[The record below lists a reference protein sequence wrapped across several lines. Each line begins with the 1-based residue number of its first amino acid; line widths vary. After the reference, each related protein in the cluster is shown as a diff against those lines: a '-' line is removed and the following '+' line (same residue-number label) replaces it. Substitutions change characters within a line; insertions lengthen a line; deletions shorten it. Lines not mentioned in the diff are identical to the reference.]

1 MIDCTDPLDCFIGD
15 RFLGCLM
22 LLFRQCFQGIF
33 EKALAPEEDGA
44 EQDGTVKVGD
54 FVKYQI
60 TTRIPEYPAD
70 YSNIKFII
78 TDTMTAGLELQNDST
93 HPIKVDV
100 GENKGV
106 ESGDDTYTLTAQNQ
120 TEEELADL
128 TIDFFESFVKAH
140 GGESV
145 TVTYY
150 AKVTEAAV
158 AGIDKNTNKAKL
170 EYSHKPG
177 ETNDADSTV
186 IIYTFNIKV
195 QKFTDEVED
204 NKALAG
210 AEFEL
215 WNSDMTEKI
224 ENAVATGDDGT
235 LTFDKLDEGVY
246 YLKET
251 KAPNGYTLL
260 ANPIKVEIT
269 AAEKDGVATG
279 EFTLKINDKKV
290 EAVSG
295 NYTSYIDV
303 TNGTAVVAVENHK
316 GFSLPATGGAGI
328 ALFLI
333 VGVAGILTVSVVITK
348 KTKKSC

>member
-1 MIDCTDPLDCFIGD
+1 MSMRKCRMMKRSYI
-15 RFLGCLM
+15 
-22 LLFRQCFQGIF
+22 
-33 EKALAPEEDGA
+33 
-44 EQDGTVKVGD
+44 
-54 FVKYQI
+54 
-60 TTRIPEYPAD
+60 
-70 YSNIKFII
+70 
-78 TDTMTAGLELQNDST
+78 
-93 HPIKVDV
+93 
-100 GENKGV
+100 
-106 ESGDDTYTLTAQNQ
+106 
-120 TEEELADL
+120 
-128 TIDFFESFVKAH
+128 
-140 GGESV
+140 
-145 TVTYY
+145 
-150 AKVTEAAV
+150 
-158 AGIDKNTNKAKL
+158 
-170 EYSHKPG
+170 
-177 ETNDADSTV
+177 
-186 IIYTFNIKV
+186 FNIKV

-215 WNSDMTEKI
+215 WNSDRTEKI
-224 ENAVATGDDGT
+224 QNAVAAGDDGT

-269 AAEKDGVATG
+269 AVEKDGVATG
-279 EFTLKINDKKV
+279 EFTLKINDEEVKA
-290 EAVSG
+290 ESG